1 LKKRWTLDD
10 LKKIEK
16 LIIIDG
22 QNRNPE
28 EIADDYR
35 EYMRE
40 GYNLCTEEIANYLRC
55 NYQTAH
61 RKFTSSLRQIGITER
76 ARNILFSSE
85 INGEELTPLFTK
97 RRLYNRAD
105 FEEYLLGQAYWV
117 ITRDA
122 YRFSDLSEDILE
134 RLKYWAEKKELSP
147 EAMFLNL
154 AICTD
159 PSHVSNESSRQE
171 QMVELPQKIVS
182 MRDLLN
188 KFKYSATAYRYIERY
203 AISKIQIGNLIRYN
217 DEDFKER
224 DDSVVFTLP
233 IAIPKENFLAKLGR
247 RLIEE
252 DVRFSMVYLDKEI
265 RFD

>member
-1 LKKRWTLDD
+1 MKKRWTLDD
-10 LKKIEK
+10 LKKIDK

-22 QNRNPE
+22 QDRNPE

-40 GYNLCTEEIANYLRC
+40 GYNLSTEEIADYLRC

-61 RKFTSSLRQIGITER
+61 RKFTSTLRRIGITER
-76 ARNILFSSE
+76 ARNILFTSE
-85 INGEELTPLFTK
+85 IDDEDLVPLFTK

-105 FEEYLLGQAYWV
+105 FEEFLLDQAHWV

-122 YRFSDLSEDILE
+122 YRFSDLSEDVLE
-134 RLKYWAEKKELSP
+134 RLEYWAEKKELSS

-159 PSHVSNESSRQE
+159 PSHVRDESSRQVQIME
-171 QMVELPQKIVS
+171 VPQKIVS

-188 KFKYSATAYRYIERY
+188 KFGYSATAYRYIERY
-203 AISKIQIGNLIRYN
+203 AIPKIKIGNLVRYN

-224 DDSVVFTLP
+224 DDSVIFTLP
-233 IAIPKENFLAKLGR
+233 VSIPKEKFLAKLGR
-247 RLIEE
+247 RLMKE
-252 DVRFSMVYLDKEI
+252 DIRFTIVYLDNEI
-265 RFD
+265 RFS